1 MNKSVALILAKS
13 KSNRLPQKNTRDF
26 KGQMMFLV
34 NVKKCLRIFDLV
46 YVSSDS
52 DWILDEATKVGAVG
66 IKRGEELCGDTP
78 NIPVYQHALQF
89 MGDVTNIIA
98 VQANSPTVESNIII
112 LIKSL
117 MERGI
122 DEVMTC
128 DLDYNIYGS
137 VWAVSAE
144 KLKVYGDP
152 YKPFPKV
159 LIVDKSIDIH
169 TDVDYRR
176 ALSQ

>member
-34 NVKKCLRIFDLV
+34 NVKKCLRIFNKV

-52 DWILDEATKVGAVG
+52 DWILDEATKVGAIG

-89 MGDVTNIIA
+89 MGDIDNIIA
-98 VQANSPTVESNIII
+98 VQANSPTVEANIII

-137 VWAVSAE
+137 VWAVNVE